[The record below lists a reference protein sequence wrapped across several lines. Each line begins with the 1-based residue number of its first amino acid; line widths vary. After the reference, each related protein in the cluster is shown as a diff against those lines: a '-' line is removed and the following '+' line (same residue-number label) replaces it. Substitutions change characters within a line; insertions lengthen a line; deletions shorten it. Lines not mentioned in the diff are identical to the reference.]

1 MKKRDNRADNNGG
14 GGVARWLNIGGIL
27 VDIRKGLRELMVTV
41 GLAAV
46 LELLE
51 ADRTALC
58 GPRSQLQQERKAS
71 RYGYDSGKLVVGG
84 RKISVRK
91 PRVRSPEG
99 REMPLPAWKEFSD
112 EDPLRSR
119 IMEQILVGVS
129 TRNYGRSLEPLEGER
144 AESVSR
150 SSVSRHFAVATERKL
165 QEFLSRSLERTDFP
179 ALMVDGTRM
188 GDHVLV
194 VLLGIDATGRKHVL
208 GLREGSTENEEVCKS
223 MFSDCI
229 ARGLKVERARLFV
242 IDGGKGL
249 RRAIRSVFG
258 NWALIQRCRIHKMRN
273 VLEHLPQSKRS
284 WVKAAIAKAWSAGSV
299 AGARRELKG
308 LAQQLKGTH
317 PGAASS
323 LEEGLEET
331 LTIISLGLT
340 GSLAASL
347 CSTNPIEN
355 LNGSLK
361 RIVRNVKRWRGGSM
375 ALRWAATTLLD
386 AQRNFRRLRG
396 YRQMPE
402 LLAALQRAAANS
414 SIDARKQVA

>member
-1 MKKRDNRADNNGG
+1 MKKRDERADNNGA
-14 GGVARWLNIGGIL
+14 ARWLDIGGIL

-46 LELLE
+46 MELLE
-51 ADRTALC
+51 VERTALC
-58 GPRSQLQQERKAS
+58 GPRSKLQQERKAS
-71 RYGYDSGKLVVGG
+71 RYGYDTGKLVVGG

-91 PRVRSPEG
+91 PRVRSSGGKEI
-99 REMPLPAWKEFSD
+99 PLPAWQELSD

-119 IMEQILVGVS
+119 VMEQILVGVS
-129 TRNYGRSLEPLEGER
+129 TRNYVRSLEPLEEQP

-150 SSVSRHFAVATERKL
+150 SSVSRHFAIATERKL
-165 QEFLSRSLERTDFP
+165 QEFLSRSLERVDFP
-179 ALMVDGTRM
+179 VLMVDGTRM

-223 MFSDCI
+223 LFSDCI

-249 RRAIRSVFG
+249 RKAIRSVFG
-258 NWALIQRCRIHKMRN
+258 NWALIQRCRVHKMRN
-273 VLEHLPQSKRS
+273 ITEHLPQSKRS
-284 WVKAAIAKAWSAGSV
+284 WVKAAVAKAWSAGSV
-299 AGARRELKG
+299 AAARRELKS
-308 LAQQLKGTH
+308 LAHQLKGAH

-331 LTIISLGLT
+331 LTIISLGVSGTLRD
-340 GSLAASL
+340 SL

-355 LNGSLK
+355 LNGSMK
-361 RIVRNVKRWRGGSM
+361 KIARNVKRWRGGSM
-375 ALRWAATTLLD
+375 AMRWAATTLLES
-386 AQRNFRRLRG
+386 QKSFRRLRG
-396 YRQMPE
+396 CRQMPE
-402 LLAALQRAAANS
+402 LLAALDKVAASS
-414 SIDARKQVA
+414 SITGR

>member
-1 MKKRDNRADNNGG
+1 MKKRGERADKNGS
-14 GGVARWLNIGGIL
+14 VRWLDIGGIL

-46 LELLE
+46 MELLE
-51 ADRTALC
+51 AERTALC
-58 GPRSQLQQERKAS
+58 GPRSRLQQERKAS
-71 RYGYDSGKLVVGG
+71 RYGYDAGKLVVGG

-91 PRVRSPEG
+91 PRVRSSAGKEI
-99 REMPLPAWKEFSD
+99 PLPAWQELSD

-119 IMEQILVGVS
+119 VMEQILVGVS
-129 TRNYGRSLEPLEGER
+129 TRNYARSLEPLAEEP

-165 QEFLSRSLERTDFP
+165 QEFLSSSLEGVDFP

-194 VLLGIDATGRKHVL
+194 LLLGIDATGRKHVL

-223 MFSDCI
+223 LFSDCI

-249 RRAIRSVFG
+249 RKAIRSVFG

-284 WVKAAIAKAWSAGSV
+284 WVKAAIAKAWSADTV
-299 AGARRELKG
+299 AAARRELKS
-308 LAQQLKGTH
+308 LAHQLKGTH

-331 LTIISLGLT
+331 LTIISLGIT
-340 GSLAASL
+340 GNLADSL

-355 LNGSLK
+355 LNGSMK
-361 RIVRNVKRWRGGSM
+361 KIARNVKRWRGGLM
-375 ALRWAATTLLD
+375 AVRWAATTLLES
-386 AQRNFRRLRG
+386 QKNFRRLRG
-396 YRQMPE
+396 CRQMPE
-402 LLAALQRAAANS
+402 LLAALDKVAS
-414 SIDARKQVA
+414 SPSIDGRKKAA